1 VLSAQSSVMLLR
13 ARSDM
18 RLRGSSLLFCAHLR
32 RCLPAEQ
39 AAMDYAAVIQK
50 LTVDTTGRSPVLKV
64 K

>member
-1 VLSAQSSVMLLR
+1 
-13 ARSDM
+13 
-18 RLRGSSLLFCAHLR
+18 LRGSSLLFCAHLR